1 MAKPAKRS
9 NLKTN
14 VGGQAVLEGIMMQ
27 GPSKWCLAVRA
38 PSGEIITEVHDS
50 KKRRWA
56 KWPFVRGVLIFIKS
70 LITGYK
76 TLMRSAELSMTE
88 EELEGEQS
96 KFDIWV
102 EKHFG
107 DKGTKVIMVLAAVLG
122 VALALGLFII
132 LPTAVVS
139 GVDYFITMPT
149 WVKSIL
155 EGIVKM
161 LLFVGYLA
169 LVRNMKDIKRLF
181 SYHGAEHKTIYCF
194 EAGDELKVENIR
206 GHSRL
211 HPRCG
216 TNFIFIVLIIS
227 IFLNSALPWP
237 VGAQGALLRVGLKLL
252 LLPVVMAVSY
262 EVLRFGGRH
271 DNWFTRIITAPGMLV
286 QRLTTAEPDDS
297 MIEVAIAAVMPV
309 LPNEEE
315 EAQKELKERKNKS
328 EPAKNIS

>member
-9 NLKTN
+9 NLKAN
-14 VGGQAVLEGIMMQ
+14 IGGQAVLEGIMMQ
-27 GPSKWCLAVRA
+27 GPSKWCLAVRT
-38 PSGEIITEVHDS
+38 PSGEIVTEVHDA

-56 KWPFVRGVLIFIKS
+56 KWPFIRGVASFVKS
-70 LITGYK
+70 LIMGYK

-88 EELEGEQS
+88 EELEEEQS
-96 KFDIWV
+96 KFDIWI

-107 DKGTKVIMVLAAVLG
+107 DKGANVVMVIAALLG
-122 VALALGLFII
+122 VALALGLFMV
-132 LPTAVVS
+132 LPTAIIS
-139 GVDYFITMPT
+139 GVDYFVTMPP
-149 WVKSIL
+149 WLKSIL
-155 EGIVKM
+155 EGVVKM
-161 LLFVGYLA
+161 LIFIGYLA
-169 LVRNMKDIKRLF
+169 LVRRMKDIKRLF
-181 SYHGAEHKTIYCF
+181 SYHGAEHKTIYCL

-237 VGAQGALLRVGLKLL
+237 SGANGAILRIGLKLL
-252 LLPVVMAVSY
+252 LLPVVTAVSY

-271 DNWFTRIITAPGMLV
+271 DNWFTRIITAPGMMI

-297 MIEVAIAAVMPV
+297 MIEVAIAAVTPV
-309 LPNEEE
+309 LPAEEDE
-315 EAQKELKERKNKS
+315 TKK
-328 EPAKNIS
+328 